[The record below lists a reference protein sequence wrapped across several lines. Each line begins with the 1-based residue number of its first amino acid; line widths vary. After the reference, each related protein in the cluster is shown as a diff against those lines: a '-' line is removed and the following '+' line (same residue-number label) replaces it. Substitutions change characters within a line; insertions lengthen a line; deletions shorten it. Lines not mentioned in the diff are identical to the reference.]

1 MNETLESPRV
11 ASVLN
16 RLLRTLCRSLASYAE
31 EIKPWSLAADE
42 PVWVAIGRLAA
53 DSRMYAERVAEA
65 IIEHGGQPDPGAY
78 PLKFAALNDLGLEFF
93 LRQIILHLQ
102 RDQQVICE
110 CLAELAQ
117 AADVRALAEEV
128 HGNLR
133 GHIELLEALAAKY
146 DRHALPS

>member
-1 MNETLESPRV
+1 MNQTLESPRV

-16 RLLRTLCRSLASYAE
+16 RLLRTLCRSLGMYVE

-53 DSRMYAERVAEA
+53 DSRMYARRVAEA

-78 PLKFAALNDLGLEFF
+78 PLQFATLNDLGMEFF
-93 LRQIILHLQ
+93 LRQIVVHLQ
-102 RDQQVICE
+102 RDQQVVCE
-110 CLAELAQ
+110 CVAELAQ

-133 GHIELLEALAAKY
+133 GHIELLEALLAN